1 MELKDKI
8 ALVTGGGQGIG
19 QVIGDNLAKSGAHVI
34 SGTLILKM
42 PKNLL
47 KMFSPV
53 EGMLPQLY

>member
-34 SGTLILKM
+34 SGTSILKM
-42 PKNLL
+42 LQNLL
-47 KMFSPV
+47 KMFSPMG
-53 EGMLPQLY
+53 GMLPLL